1 MLESSRPFAKDSA
14 SYWHAQEGLGAPDPF
29 DKNHPSKAGNRKAQ
43 RRPGFVRDFEGS
55 RTGSSKLLGL
65 GARRE
70 LQP

>member
-1 MLESSRPFAKDSA
+1 MGRRAAKRERIKC
-14 SYWHAQEGLGAPDPF
+14 HLLF
-29 DKNHPSKAGNRKAQ
+29 PSKAGNRKAQ

>member
-1 MLESSRPFAKDSA
+1 MGRRAAKRERIKCQLPF
-14 SYWHAQEGLGAPDPF
+14 
-29 DKNHPSKAGNRKAQ
+29 PSKAGNRKAQ